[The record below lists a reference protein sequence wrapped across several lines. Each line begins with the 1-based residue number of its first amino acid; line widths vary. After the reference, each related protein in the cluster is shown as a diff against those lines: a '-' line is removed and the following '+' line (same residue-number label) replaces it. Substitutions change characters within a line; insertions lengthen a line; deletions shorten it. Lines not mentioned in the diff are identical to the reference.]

1 MRELGIPALNLRI
14 FELTRQNQSGV
25 NRSAKYVTAIVVA
38 HLLVNIAHGLA
49 HRELRV
55 GLDPPASIFV
65 TVVVLVS
72 PLLAMALVWTT
83 KKRIGLIL
91 LSLSMFG
98 SLLFGF
104 YHHFL
109 VASPD
114 HIHSQPS
121 GGWGTTFVLTAYLLL
136 ITEAIGT
143 YVGVH
148 FLSNMDPLRRP
159 QVHFE
164 VAVAT
169 AGVVSLARGI
179 GICPQHRVCYTGCDV
194 IRRSGIEGNGSVNV
208 EAPRQFIKCV
218 TGDPMPH
225 IVGQR
230 TPVGIQVVVIR
241 WCFREFVRARPRI
254 TKQER

>member
-1 MRELGIPALNLRI
+1 M
-14 FELTRQNQSGV
+14 

-104 YHHFL
+104 YRHFL

-114 HIHSQPS
+114 HIHSQSS
-121 GGWGTTFVLTAYLLL
+121 GGWGTTFCPDGVSIAHHGGDWNLRGRSFLRGCQRDYLSTNGQGNQE
-136 ITEAIGT
+136 IPAFT
-143 YVGVH
+143 
-148 FLSNMDPLRRP
+148 P
-159 QVHFE
+159 
-164 VAVAT
+164 
-169 AGVVSLARGI
+169 
-179 GICPQHRVCYTGCDV
+179 
-194 IRRSGIEGNGSVNV
+194 IRI
-208 EAPRQFIKCV
+208 
-218 TGDPMPH
+218 
-225 IVGQR
+225 
-230 TPVGIQVVVIR
+230 
-241 WCFREFVRARPRI
+241 RPRVM
-254 TKQER
+254 KKAD